1 MSDPIRL
8 NPALDARDFAAAF
21 QRDGMVQ
28 VPDFLTPDSADR
40 IEAALKTATPWG
52 LSLTDAEGKG
62 ELLSPEALRT
72 LGRDGVANKAR
83 VALAAARTGFAFSFL
98 SYPVIEALLAGR
110 DPGHPTHEL
119 LQLLNSPDARDFC
132 AAVAGETGITK
143 IDAQATLFRPGDY
156 LTLHNDNTGG
166 GERRA
171 AYTIGLT
178 RDWRTDWGGQL
189 LFHDEA
195 GDVLRGLM
203 PRFNVLTLFKTPQW
217 HTVATVAPYAGAHR
231 LSITGWLRDD
241 KPYVDQDR

>member
-1 MSDPIRL
+1 MTDAIRL
-8 NPALDARDFAAAF
+8 NPKLDARDYAEAF

-28 VPDFLTPDSADR
+28 APDFLTPDSADR
-40 IEAALKTATPWG
+40 IEAALKTVTPWG
-52 LSLTDAEGKG
+52 LSLSDATGKG
-62 ELLSPEALRT
+62 EWLSPQALQA
-72 LGRDGVANKAR
+72 LGREGVAAKAR
-83 VALAAARTGFAFSFL
+83 EAMTAARTGFGFSFL
-98 SYPVIEALLAGR
+98 SYPIIEALIAGR

-119 LQLLNSPDARDFC
+119 VQLLNSPEARDFC

-156 LTLHNDNTGG
+156 LTLHNDTGV

-171 AYTIGLT
+171 AYTIGLS

-195 GDVLRGLM
+195 GDVSRGFK
-203 PRFNVLTLFKTPQW
+203 PGFNVLTLFKTPQW
-217 HTVATVAPYAGAHR
+217 HTVATVAPYAGAPR

-241 KPYVDQDR
+241 KPYAEQGR

>member
-1 MSDPIRL
+1 MTDAIRL
-8 NPALDARDFAAAF
+8 NPALDARDFAGAF

-40 IEAALKTATPWG
+40 LEAALKTATPWG
-52 LSLTDAEGKG
+52 LSLSDAAGQG
-62 ELLSPEALRT
+62 EWLSPETLQA
-72 LGRDGVANKAR
+72 LGRDGLATKAR
-83 VALAAARTGFAFSFL
+83 EALAGARTGFGFSFL
-98 SYPVIEALLAGR
+98 SYPVIDALVAGR
-110 DPGHPTHEL
+110 EPGHPTHAL
-119 LQLLNSPDARDFC
+119 AVMLNSPEARDFC

-156 LTLHNDNTGG
+156 LTLHNDTGV

-189 LFHDEA
+189 MFHDAA
-195 GDVLRGLM
+195 GDITRGLR
-203 PRFNVLTLFKTPQW
+203 PGFNVLTLFRTPQW
-217 HTVATVAPYAGAHR
+217 HTVATVAPYAGAPR

-241 KPYVDQDR
+241 KPYADQGR

>member
-1 MSDPIRL
+1 MSAPIRL
-8 NPALDARDFAAAF
+8 NPALDARAFAAEF
-21 QRDGMVQ
+21 QREGVVQ

-40 IEAALKTATPWG
+40 LEAALKTATPWG
-52 LSLTDAEGKG
+52 LSLTNATGKG
-62 ELLSPEALRT
+62 EWLSPEAIQA
-72 LGRDGVANKAR
+72 LGREGLAAKAR
-83 VALAAARTGFAFSFL
+83 EALTGGRTGFAFTFL
-98 SYPVIEALLAGR
+98 SYPIIEAFLAGR
-110 DPGHPTHEL
+110 DPGHPAHDL
-119 LQLLNSPDARDFC
+119 LQLLNSPEARDFC

-156 LTLHNDNTGG
+156 LTLHNDTGV

-195 GDVLRGLM
+195 GDVPRGLM
-203 PRFNVLTLFKTPQW
+203 PRFNVLTLFRTPQW
-217 HTVATVAPYAGAHR
+217 HTVATVAPYAGAPR

-241 KPYVDQDR
+241 KPYVEQGR